1 VTAGVRHEPLPNW
14 HTFESVSP
22 FRPSTTR
29 RRHIRSV
36 FAGAPALPVLV
47 GAGDPGSSR
56 LVYAMVIG
64 LIGVGIAFIV
74 LAVWLIRQTRYD
86 LPVLAPLERMGDKD
100 WRRQSDPA
108 TQRRILDEVRPDGAQ
123 PIHSESSPPSIDAE
137 FELADRPVASMSDLA
152 PSGAEI
158 RSATPHGL
166 ERPDM
171 LDLEPPVA
179 EARSSTPQGLERP
192 DMLDLDSDLDGAEE
206 EPTAGSVEDP
216 SVEEPDEPLT
226 EETDAAEDLASE
238 QPTGDSTEEPSVEE
252 SEEPAAAPVEESSVE
267 PSSVEPSAE
276 GVAEEPDDGA
286 AQGSTDA
293 AER

>member
-1 VTAGVRHEPLPNW
+1 MPAATLPL
-14 HTFESVSP
+14 V
-22 FRPSTTR
+22 
-29 RRHIRSV
+29 V
-36 FAGAPALPVLV
+36 A
-47 GAGDPGSSR
+47 AGDPGSSR

-64 LIGVGIAFIV
+64 LVLVGIAFIV

-86 LPVLAPLERMGDKD
+86 LPVLAPLERMGDRD

-108 TQRRILDEVRPDGAQ
+108 TQRRILDEVRPEGAE
-123 PIHSESSPPSIDAE
+123 PLRLESSPPSLDAE

-171 LDLEPPVA
+171 LDID
-179 EARSSTPQGLERP
+179 T
-192 DMLDLDSDLDGAEE
+192 DLDSDLDGAEE

-238 QPTGDSTEEPSVEE
+238 QPTADSTEEPSVEE
-252 SEEPAAAPVEESSVE
+252 SQEPAAAPVA
-267 PSSVEPSAE
+267 SA
-276 GVAEEPDDGA
+276 A
-286 AQGSTDA
+286 
-293 AER
+293 

>member
-1 VTAGVRHEPLPNW
+1 MTAGVRHEPLPNW

-171 LDLEPPVA
+171 LDID
-179 EARSSTPQGLERP
+179 T
-192 DMLDLDSDLDGAEE
+192 DLDSDLDGAEE

-238 QPTGDSTEEPSVEE
+238 EPTGDSTEEPSVEE

-293 AER
+293 LER